1 MSSCSET
8 GCVASN
14 FFHSFSYGRKNLKLY
29 YNEQDLM
36 LPLVLEDAIVHL
48 FLTRLLKVPRNNPVF
63 KRSGP
68 FSSFP
73 SFSTATKSRQS
84 HQSNPFQNR
93 QQQKTGVNWQQSRL
107 TKYSQSIS
115 AKKKER
121 RKDKKNKAQSNLG
134 QLATNPFDDGEPI
147 DGKFL
152 GLLDDLR
159 LAQVLGASLGIA
171 GQFGG
176 VDAAAFGQ
184 RRVVLEDAVRDLYRR
199 SIPSS

>member
-1 MSSCSET
+1 
-8 GCVASN
+8 
-14 FFHSFSYGRKNLKLY
+14 
-29 YNEQDLM
+29 M

-121 RKDKKNKAQSNLG
+121 RKDKKIKHSQTWVSWQRTRSMMESQSMASFSACSTTSG
-134 QLATNPFDDGEPI
+134 WRRYSVR
-147 DGKFL
+147 
-152 GLLDDLR
+152 LLESP
-159 LAQVLGASLGIA
+159 ASS
-171 GQFGG
+171 
-176 VDAAAFGQ
+176 AALMLPLS
-184 RRVVLEDAVRDLYRR
+184 VSDV
-199 SIPSS
+199 